1 MKTPRNLL
9 LLAAALALVMAFS
22 SSCASSFR
30 KKVHIQS
37 YSVKYVVP
45 TSARSADIVLK
56 VGVEN
61 ETVGF
66 SITDIHGV
74 IKMDADSIAIF
85 TADNVALKGKTTDV
99 YEVPV
104 QAELCEG
111 VSIIRVLLM
120 AGLGSTDGLSAD
132 IDAKVAKAG
141 ISKRFSVRDK
151 KISTS
156 RKK

>member
-1 MKTPRNLL
+1 MTMNIRKLFL
-9 LLAAALALVMAFS
+9 LLACLAVTILS
-22 SSCASSFR
+22 STSCASSFR

-37 YSVKYVVP
+37 YGVKYVVP

-66 SITDIHGV
+66 SVTDIHGV
-74 IKMDADSIAIF
+74 IKMDEESIATF
-85 TADNVALKGKTTDV
+85 TAQDVALKGKTTEV

-111 VSIIRVLLM
+111 VSIIRILLM
-120 AGLGSTDGLSAD
+120 AGMGETDGLSAD
-132 IDAKVAKAG
+132 IDARVAKAG
-141 ISKRFSVRDK
+141 ISKKFSVRNK
-151 KISTS
+151 KIE
-156 RKK
+156 KK

>member
-1 MKTPRNLL
+1 MNIRNLFL
-9 LLAAALALVMAFS
+9 LVACLAVTLLS

-37 YSVKYVVP
+37 YGVKYVVP
-45 TSARSADIVLK
+45 TSARTADVMLQ

-66 SITDIHGV
+66 SVTDIHGV
-74 IKMDADSIAIF
+74 IKMDQDSIATF
-85 TADNVALKGKTTDV
+85 TAQDVALKGKSTEV
-99 YEVPV
+99 YDVPV

-111 VSIIRVLLM
+111 VSIIRILLM
-120 AGLGSTDGLSAD
+120 VGAGETEGLSAD
-132 IDAKVAKAG
+132 VDARVAKAG

-151 KISTS
+151 KIN
-156 RKK
+156 KNQ

>member
-1 MKTPRNLL
+1 MNIRKLFLL
-9 LLAAALALVMAFS
+9 IACLAVTLLS

-37 YSVKYVVP
+37 YGVKYVVP
-45 TSARSADIVLK
+45 TSARSADVMLQ

-66 SITDIHGV
+66 SVTDIHGV
-74 IKMDADSIAIF
+74 IKMDQDSIATF
-85 TADNVALKGKTTDV
+85 TAQDVALKGKSTEV
-99 YEVPV
+99 YDVPV

-111 VSIIRVLLM
+111 VSIIRILLM
-120 AGLGSTDGLSAD
+120 VGAGETEGLSAD
-132 IDAKVAKAG
+132 VDARVAKAG

-151 KISTS
+151 KIN
-156 RKK
+156 KKQ

>member
-1 MKTPRNLL
+1 MNIRKLFLL
-9 LLAAALALVMAFS
+9 IACLAVTILS

-37 YSVKYVVP
+37 YGVKYVVP
-45 TSARSADIVLK
+45 TSARSADVMLQ

-66 SITDIHGV
+66 SVTDIHGV
-74 IKMDADSIAIF
+74 IKMDQDSIATF
-85 TADNVALKGKTTDV
+85 TAQDVALKGKSTEV
-99 YEVPV
+99 YDVPV

-111 VSIIRVLLM
+111 VSIIRILLM
-120 AGLGSTDGLSAD
+120 VGAGETEGLSAD
-132 IDAKVAKAG
+132 VDARVAKAG

-151 KISTS
+151 KS
-156 RKK
+156 KKKQ

>member
-1 MKTPRNLL
+1 MNIRKLFLL
-9 LLAAALALVMAFS
+9 VACLAVTILS

-37 YSVKYVVP
+37 YGVKYVVP
-45 TSARSADIVLK
+45 TSARSADVMLQ

-66 SITDIHGV
+66 SVTDIHGV
-74 IKMDADSIAIF
+74 IKMDQDSIATF
-85 TADNVALKGKTTDV
+85 TAQDVALKGKSTEV
-99 YEVPV
+99 YDVPV

-111 VSIIRVLLM
+111 VSIIRILLM
-120 AGLGSTDGLSAD
+120 VGAGETEGLSAD
-132 IDAKVAKAG
+132 VDARVAKAG

-151 KISTS
+151 KIN
-156 RKK
+156 KKQ

>member
-1 MKTPRNLL
+1 MTMNIRKLFL
-9 LLAAALALVMAFS
+9 LLACLAVTLLS

-37 YSVKYVVP
+37 YGVKYVVP
-45 TSARSADIVLK
+45 TSARSADLVLQ

-66 SITDIHGV
+66 SVTDIHGT
-74 IKMDADSIAIF
+74 IKVDDENIATF
-85 TADNVALKGKTTDV
+85 TAQDVALKGKTTDV
-99 YEVPV
+99 YDVPV

-120 AGLGSTDGLSAD
+120 VGLGSTDGLSAD
-132 IDAKVAKAG
+132 IDARVAKAG
-141 ISKRFSVRDK
+141 LSKKFSVRDK
-151 KISTS
+151 KIV
-156 RKK
+156 KK

>member
-1 MKTPRNLL
+1 MNIRKLFLL
-9 LLAAALALVMAFS
+9 VACLAVTLLS

-37 YSVKYVVP
+37 YGVKYVVP
-45 TSARSADIVLK
+45 TSARTADVMLQ

-66 SITDIHGV
+66 SVKDIHGV
-74 IKMDADSIAIF
+74 IKMDQDSIATF
-85 TADNVALKGKTTDV
+85 TAQDVALKGKSTEV
-99 YEVPV
+99 YDVPV

-111 VSIIRVLLM
+111 VSIIRILLM
-120 AGLGSTDGLSAD
+120 VGAGETEGLSAD
-132 IDAKVAKAG
+132 VDARVAKAG

-151 KISTS
+151 KIN
-156 RKK
+156 KNQ

>member
-1 MKTPRNLL
+1 MNIRKLFLL
-9 LLAAALALVMAFS
+9 VACLAVTILS

-37 YSVKYVVP
+37 YGVKYVVP
-45 TSARSADIVLK
+45 TSARTADVMLQ

-66 SITDIHGV
+66 SVTDIHGV
-74 IKMDADSIAIF
+74 IKMDQDSIATF
-85 TADNVALKGKTTDV
+85 TAQDVALKGKSTEV
-99 YEVPV
+99 YDVPV

-111 VSIIRVLLM
+111 VSIIRILLM
-120 AGLGSTDGLSAD
+120 VGAGETEGLSAD
-132 IDAKVAKAG
+132 VDARVAKAG

-151 KISTS
+151 KIN
-156 RKK
+156 KNQ

>member
-1 MKTPRNLL
+1 MNIRKLFLL
-9 LLAAALALVMAFS
+9 IACLAVTILS

-37 YSVKYVVP
+37 YGVKYVVP
-45 TSARSADIVLK
+45 TSVRSADVMLQ

-66 SITDIHGV
+66 SVTDIHGV
-74 IKMDADSIAIF
+74 IKMDQDSIATF
-85 TADNVALKGKTTDV
+85 TAQDVALKGKSTEV
-99 YEVPV
+99 YDVPV

-111 VSIIRVLLM
+111 VSIIRILLM
-120 AGLGSTDGLSAD
+120 VGAGETEGLSAD
-132 IDAKVAKAG
+132 VDARVAKAG

-151 KISTS
+151 KIN
-156 RKK
+156 KKQ

>member
-1 MKTPRNLL
+1 MNIRKLFLL
-9 LLAAALALVMAFS
+9 IACLAVTILS

-37 YSVKYVVP
+37 YGVKYVVP
-45 TSARSADIVLK
+45 TSARSADVMLQ

-66 SITDIHGV
+66 SVTDIHGV
-74 IKMDADSIAIF
+74 IKMDQDSIATF
-85 TADNVALKGKTTDV
+85 TAQDVALKGKSTEV
-99 YEVPV
+99 YDVPV

-111 VSIIRVLLM
+111 VSIIRILLM
-120 AGLGSTDGLSAD
+120 VGAGKTEGLSAD
-132 IDAKVAKAG
+132 VDARVAKAG

-151 KISTS
+151 KIN
-156 RKK
+156 KKQ

>member
-1 MKTPRNLL
+1 MTIL
-9 LLAAALALVMAFS
+9 S

-37 YSVKYVVP
+37 YGVKYVVP
-45 TSARSADIVLK
+45 TSARSADVMLQ

-66 SITDIHGV
+66 SVTDIHGV
-74 IKMDADSIAIF
+74 IKMDQDSIATF
-85 TADNVALKGKTTDV
+85 TAQDVALKGKSTEV
-99 YEVPV
+99 YDVPV

-111 VSIIRVLLM
+111 VSIIRILLM
-120 AGLGSTDGLSAD
+120 VGAGETEGLSAD
-132 IDAKVAKAG
+132 VDARVAKAG

-151 KISTS
+151 KIN
-156 RKK
+156 KKQ

>member
-1 MKTPRNLL
+1 MNIRKLFLL
-9 LLAAALALVMAFS
+9 VACLAVTLLS

-37 YSVKYVVP
+37 YGVKYVVP
-45 TSARSADIVLK
+45 TSARTADVMLQ

-66 SITDIHGV
+66 SVTDIHGV
-74 IKMDADSIAIF
+74 IKMDQDSIATF
-85 TADNVALKGKTTDV
+85 TAQDVALKGKSTEV
-99 YEVPV
+99 YDVPV

-111 VSIIRVLLM
+111 VSIIRILLM
-120 AGLGSTDGLSAD
+120 VGAGETEGLSAD
-132 IDAKVAKAG
+132 VDARVAKAG

-151 KISTS
+151 KIN
-156 RKK
+156 KNQ

>member
-1 MKTPRNLL
+1 MNIRKLFLL
-9 LLAAALALVMAFS
+9 VACLAVTLLS

-37 YSVKYVVP
+37 YGVKYVVP
-45 TSARSADIVLK
+45 TSARTADVMLQ

-66 SITDIHGV
+66 SVTDIHGV
-74 IKMDADSIAIF
+74 IKMDQDSIAAF
-85 TADNVALKGKTTDV
+85 TAQDVALKGKSTEV
-99 YEVPV
+99 YDVPV

-111 VSIIRVLLM
+111 VSIIRILLM
-120 AGLGSTDGLSAD
+120 VGAGETEGLSAD
-132 IDAKVAKAG
+132 VDARVAKAG

-151 KISTS
+151 KIN
-156 RKK
+156 KNQ

>member
-1 MKTPRNLL
+1 MNIRKLFLL
-9 LLAAALALVMAFS
+9 IACLAVTILS

-37 YSVKYVVP
+37 YGVKYVVP
-45 TSARSADIVLK
+45 TSARSADVMLQ

-66 SITDIHGV
+66 SVTDIHGV
-74 IKMDADSIAIF
+74 IKMDQDSIATF
-85 TADNVALKGKTTDV
+85 TAQDVALKGKSTEV
-99 YEVPV
+99 YDVPV

-111 VSIIRVLLM
+111 VSIIRILLM
-120 AGLGSTDGLSAD
+120 VGAGETEGLSAD
-132 IDAKVAKAG
+132 VNARVAKAG

-151 KISTS
+151 KIN
-156 RKK
+156 KKQ

>member
-1 MKTPRNLL
+1 MNIRKLFLL
-9 LLAAALALVMAFS
+9 VACLAVTLLS

-37 YSVKYVVP
+37 YGVKYVVP
-45 TSARSADIVLK
+45 TSARTADVMLQ

-66 SITDIHGV
+66 SVTDIHGV
-74 IKMDADSIAIF
+74 IKMDQDSIATF
-85 TADNVALKGKTTDV
+85 TAQDVALKGKSTEV
-99 YEVPV
+99 YDVPV

-111 VSIIRVLLM
+111 VSIIRILLM
-120 AGLGSTDGLSAD
+120 VGAGETEGLSAD
-132 IDAKVAKAG
+132 VDARVAKAG

-151 KISTS
+151 KIN
-156 RKK
+156 KIQ

>member
-1 MKTPRNLL
+1 MKPRKILL
-9 LLAAALALVMAFS
+9 LLTALAAVLTL

-45 TSARSADIVLK
+45 TSARSADLVLK

-66 SITDIHGV
+66 SVTDISGV
-74 IKMDADSIAIF
+74 IKMNEEPVATF
-85 TADNVALKGKTTDV
+85 TADNVALKGRTTEV

-111 VSIIRVLLM
+111 VSIIRILLM
-120 AGLGSTDGLSAD
+120 VGQGSADGLSAD
-132 IDAKVAKAG
+132 IDARVAKAG
-141 ISKRFSVRDK
+141 LSKRFSVKDK
-151 KISTS
+151 KIS
-156 RKK
+156 KK

>member
-1 MKTPRNLL
+1 MNIRKLFLL
-9 LLAAALALVMAFS
+9 IACLTVTILS

-37 YSVKYVVP
+37 YGVKYVVP
-45 TSARSADIVLK
+45 TSARSADVMLQ

-66 SITDIHGV
+66 SVTDIHGV
-74 IKMDADSIAIF
+74 IKMDQDSIATF
-85 TADNVALKGKTTDV
+85 TAQDVALKGKSTEV
-99 YEVPV
+99 YDVPV

-111 VSIIRVLLM
+111 VSIIRILLM
-120 AGLGSTDGLSAD
+120 VGAGETEGLSAD
-132 IDAKVAKAG
+132 VDARVAKAG

-151 KISTS
+151 KIN
-156 RKK
+156 KKQ

>member
-1 MKTPRNLL
+1 MNIRKLFLL
-9 LLAAALALVMAFS
+9 IACLAVTILS

-37 YSVKYVVP
+37 YGVKYVVP
-45 TSARSADIVLK
+45 TSARSADVMLQ

-66 SITDIHGV
+66 SVTDIHGV
-74 IKMDADSIAIF
+74 IKMDQDSIATF
-85 TADNVALKGKTTDV
+85 TAQDVALKGKSTEV
-99 YEVPV
+99 YDVPV

-111 VSIIRVLLM
+111 VSIIRILLM
-120 AGLGSTDGLSAD
+120 VGAGETEGLSAD
-132 IDAKVAKAG
+132 VDARVAKAG

-151 KISTS
+151 KIN
-156 RKK
+156 KKK

>member
-1 MKTPRNLL
+1 MNIRKLFLL
-9 LLAAALALVMAFS
+9 VACLAVTLLS

-37 YSVKYVVP
+37 YGVKYVVP
-45 TSARSADIVLK
+45 TSARSADVMLQ

-66 SITDIHGV
+66 SVTDIHGV
-74 IKMDADSIAIF
+74 IKMDQDSIATF
-85 TADNVALKGKTTDV
+85 TAQDVALKGKSTEV
-99 YEVPV
+99 YDVPV

-111 VSIIRVLLM
+111 VSIIRILLM
-120 AGLGSTDGLSAD
+120 VGAGETEGLSAD
-132 IDAKVAKAG
+132 VDARVAKAG

-151 KISTS
+151 KIN
-156 RKK
+156 KKQ

>member
-1 MKTPRNLL
+1 MNIRKLFLL
-9 LLAAALALVMAFS
+9 IACLAVTILS

-37 YSVKYVVP
+37 YGVKYVVP
-45 TSARSADIVLK
+45 TSARSADVMLQ

-66 SITDIHGV
+66 SVTDIHGV
-74 IKMDADSIAIF
+74 IKMDQDSIATF
-85 TADNVALKGKTTDV
+85 TAQDVALKGKSTEV
-99 YEVPV
+99 YDVPV

-111 VSIIRVLLM
+111 VSIIRILLM
-120 AGLGSTDGLSAD
+120 VGAGETEGLSAD
-132 IDAKVAKAG
+132 VDARVAKAG

-151 KISTS
+151 KIN
-156 RKK
+156 KKQ